1 MNIIIIVGMIKE
13 GIEKEGVSRTF
24 LCLDLAHQAVA
35 ASAGLLSR
43 RPCPGSCLDRLLGHL
58 LPECSVSHLLGNP
71 GMFLFLFLGLSVPLL
86 FLQSFLVSFS

>member
-1 MNIIIIVGMIKE
+1 MIKE

-43 RPCPGSCLDRLLGHL
+43 RPCPGSCLDNYLCHKQIVESHYGELLC
-58 LPECSVSHLLGNP
+58 CS
-71 GMFLFLFLGLSVPLL
+71 SVPPTSVTL
-86 FLQSFLVSFS
+86 

>member
-1 MNIIIIVGMIKE
+1 MIKE

-43 RPCPGSCLDRLLGHL
+43 RPYPGSCLDTYLDNSN
-58 LPECSVSHLLGNP
+58 PEMS
-71 GMFLFLFLGLSVPLL
+71 
-86 FLQSFLVSFS
+86 

>member
-1 MNIIIIVGMIKE
+1 MIKE

-43 RPCPGSCLDRLLGHL
+43 RPCPGSCLDSIQNFSLCLLHIASKIPPMSKSL
-58 LPECSVSHLLGNP
+58 
-71 GMFLFLFLGLSVPLL
+71 
-86 FLQSFLVSFS
+86 